1 MFAFQGT
8 ISLSSPLASN
18 LSISIINQSSIIS
31 RNVVYFNY
39 VDFAAKSGMLPV
51 NAASFGKII
60 RQLFQNLTTRRLGTR
75 CDYY

>member
-1 MFAFQGT
+1 MVVRLQACAQWHHCY
-8 ISLSSPLASN
+8 IN
-18 LSISIINQSSIIS
+18 IIF

-75 CDYY
+75 SED